1 MDTLILS
8 LFGLSAAV
16 VLGVSVARMLR
27 ARAQRSDRSAAAHGS
42 GTGLDPRPQPR
53 SEREL
58 ERDRQTALVWL
69 CALAVVVGMLVLAYL
84 LTR

>member
-8 LFGLSAAV
+8 LFALSAAV
-16 VLGVSVARMLR
+16 VLGVAVLRMVRSR
-27 ARAQRSDRSAAAHGS
+27 ALRSDRGAS
-42 GTGLDPRPQPR
+42 R
-53 SEREL
+53 SEREV

-69 CALAVVVGMLVLAYL
+69 CGLAVVVGMLVLAYL